1 MKNTSF
7 YISASSVFFCCVFLC
22 CASILQAKDFGT
34 YGETFVINEQD
45 LFEVIQTKLKISQ
58 KDGSL
63 DALNEDFKKKIKHKI
78 LNPEPIFS
86 IAKVTKNS
94 MRKFDPTTY
103 LEEDIRVPDDVGGY
117 RTLYPRG
124 TKINPLNYMH
134 FAEPLVFIDARDSA
148 QVDFAKHYLKLNPQ
162 AKIILI
168 AGKPGL
174 QKDGT
179 MFYLDQKAI
188 YSSRFGIVAAPSV
201 VFQKEGEKLL
211 TIEERLLP

>member
-1 MKNTSF
+1 MRNISF
-7 YISASSVFFCCVFLC
+7 YITATFIVFYCV
-22 CASILQAKDFGT
+22 STSQAKDFGT
-34 YGETFVINEQD
+34 YGETFAILERD
-45 LFEVIQTKLKISQ
+45 LLEVIQIKLQASE
-58 KDGSL
+58 KDGVL
-63 DALNEDFKKKIKHKI
+63 DALNKDFQNKIKRKI
-78 LNPEPIFS
+78 LNPEPILG
-86 IAKVTKNS
+86 IVKVTKNS

-103 LEEDIRVPDDVGGY
+103 LEEDIKVPDEMGSY

-124 TKINPLNYMH
+124 TSINPLDHM
-134 FAEPLVFIDARDSA
+134 FFSEPLVFIDARDSA

-168 AGKPGL
+168 AGKHGL

-179 MFYLDQKAI
+179 MFYYDQKAI

-201 VFQKEGEKLL
+201 VFQIDGEKLL